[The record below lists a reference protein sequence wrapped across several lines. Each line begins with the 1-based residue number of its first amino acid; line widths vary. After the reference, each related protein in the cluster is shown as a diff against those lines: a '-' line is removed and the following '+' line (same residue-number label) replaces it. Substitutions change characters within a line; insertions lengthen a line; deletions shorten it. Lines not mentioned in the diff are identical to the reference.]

1 MAQLR
6 IVGVL
11 LLLCLTLCLVVNDA
25 LAVRCNRF
33 PKNVSKKSKQSGDG
47 GYRVLIDGNP
57 TGYRPG
63 KIYNGKP
70 NCVPSLS

>member
-1 MAQLR
+1 MAQSR
-6 IVGVL
+6 TVGMFL
-11 LLLCLTLCLVVNDA
+11 PLCLIFCLIVNDA

-57 TGYRPG
+57 NDYQPG
-63 KIYNGKP
+63 KIYNGKSKI
-70 NCVPSLS
+70 VHF